1 MSLRDFLMQQQ
12 DTLNLEFESPTDF
25 NPNTLR
31 STLEQYDS
39 DTIDPV
45 DNFSGTSVDIGETLK
60 VNDLMR
66 PEYADKI
73 RKYMTFRFGA
83 KYKNRKIFDNNKMAD
98 DFVNHMRWF
107 NTNTISTSGEIMKIN
122 RATEEDKVMAG
133 EAYKIYDKLGNVFV
147 NDGIRGAISGVKDYI
162 LSAAVDPTNYIGAA
176 TGGIARATAM
186 GTTVAAR
193 KVMMKSIQE
202 ATKKALREKGTKKA
216 ARAAGKEAARVT
228 AKNLSEQIVRSKA
241 GQQVISK
248 AMQNEQRSF
257 IKNAERTAR
266 KKLINETKNTAAKR
280 TILRQ
285 TLPADATA
293 SFLNDYLVQ
302 RAYIDTKARD
312 KYSAF
317 QGGLAI
323 AAGGI
328 GAGMQFGF
336 QSRAGKSGLADAG
349 AATAAKERKNSVS
362 SLVKISQSK
371 GSLDSLVKELKKQV
385 INHSKS
391 WSEKVSAGKEMGA
404 NRLDNELVSK
414 IILGEDG
421 KGKAGGLAYT
431 YAKKI
436 GLPLGKDDKVSEI
449 LTSIVDL
456 IPKKDLDQM
465 NNALKGQAITMGD
478 TVKISTNIGD
488 LLAGKASSDGQGLAL
503 WSTAR
508 QAINGAV
515 LLGQDS
521 LDDLVKNSDVVADQ
535 IAKLKGSKR
544 GASYIQNIWR
554 RLLVSSPATTAVN
567 VLGFGQ
573 YNIGMTIVD
582 LFSSGQHALAGY
594 GLKMTGRAKQGD
606 ELLRKAR
613 VYRDI
618 QAQKMSNFLDPYA
631 TFDAFK
637 EVISRDPKASKLIF
651 DTIAGSGIERGAK
664 KYGFDPQ
671 GKFYKNAET
680 AVDAVNM
687 LTGVRMQD
695 TYTKS
700 QMFMTELD
708 KALRLKTGST
718 FAEVARKGDLDVIDG
733 DTIATAVDTTLRSVF
748 SKDYTIPEAGGMLS
762 DWAAIVERISRTPG
776 LGVVLPFGR
785 FLNSLVANAYQW
797 GPLPLVGITGRIL
810 KGSVSSTGKGFAKTA
825 GEELT
830 TNQAFNRALVGTT
843 ILGTL
848 MQYDAEKK
856 ADGDILGTH
865 DISMGGETL
874 DVKLVA
880 PLSLMMTVAKYLN
893 YKLSFGARKDETM
906 PQEILIE
913 LAEQFGTANL
923 SRDFQFGTDMRAI
936 IDVLT
941 NDDPNAQRV
950 SYQLLGKKVGNVGA
964 GFTRP
969 LDFVNQ
975 AVGAIIDS
983 EAVKDTRLAENAAA
997 VATQRASRYTDNII
1011 ELFSGIID
1019 NVTGAEESPIIDKY
1033 ITGKELSVA
1042 TRESKVYPSGNF
1054 LAKMIG
1060 IKIKPEDTDTEQLY
1074 NVTSMQTFKANF
1086 RTDDPLYDQYATKL
1100 LRPILD
1106 VQSERLLESNKFMNS
1121 SLDEK
1126 RKAVKGALND
1136 AKRKIRK
1143 YISTSYSLD
1152 DEGNSGFTLDMKRKA
1167 KSMDAGT
1174 RKEALSAMEELEYE
1188 TDINEMS
1195 AKELQYFLMFSEYY
1209 KEGAKMLELRVLN

>member
-1 MSLRDFLMQQQ
+1 MSLRDFLTQNQ
-12 DTLNLEFESPTDF
+12 DRFNLSVEKSTDF
-25 NPNTLR
+25 KPNTIR
-31 STLEQYDS
+31 STLSQYDS
-39 DTIDPV
+39 DTVEPV
-45 DNFSGTSVDIGETLK
+45 DNFSGTSVDLGEKLK

-73 RKYMTFRFGA
+73 RKYMTFRFGV
-83 KYKNRKIFDNNKMAD
+83 KYKNRKVFDDNKMAD
-98 DFVNHMRWF
+98 DFVSHMRWF
-107 NTNTISTSGEIMKIN
+107 NTNTVSTSGEIMKIN
-122 RATEEDKVMAG
+122 KATEEDKIMAG
-133 EAYKIYDKLGNVFV
+133 EAYKIYDQLGNVFV
-147 NDGIRGAISGVKDYI
+147 NDGIRGAIGGVKDYI
-162 LSAAVDPTNYIGAA
+162 LSASVDPTNYIGAA

-186 GTTVAAR
+186 GTTVAA
-193 KVMMKSIQE
+193 KKLMMKSIQE
-202 ATKKALREKGTKKA
+202 ATKKALKEKGTKKA
-216 ARAAGKEAARVT
+216 ARAAGKEAAKIT

-241 GQQVISK
+241 GQQVISR

-257 IKNAERTAR
+257 IKNAERATR
-266 KKLINETKNTAAKR
+266 KKLIRETKDSAAKR

-285 TLPADATA
+285 TLPADAAA
-293 SFLNDYLVQ
+293 SVLNDYLVQ
-302 RAYIDTKARD
+302 RTYIDTKAQE
-312 KYSAF
+312 KYNLF
-317 QGGLAI
+317 QGGLSL

-336 QSRAGKSGLADAG
+336 QSRAGKSGLVDAG
-349 AATAAKERKNSVS
+349 AATAAKERKNTA
-362 SLVKISQSK
+362 LPMVKIAQSK
-371 GSLDSLVKELKKQV
+371 GSLNALVKELKKQV
-385 INHSKS
+385 IDHSKS
-391 WSEKVSAGKEMGA
+391 WSKKVSSGKEMGA
-404 NRLDNELVSK
+404 NRLDNELISK
-414 IILGEDG
+414 IILGADG
-421 KGKAGGLAYT
+421 KGRTGGLAYT
-431 YAKKI
+431 YAKEI
-436 GLPLGKDDKVSEI
+436 GIPLTKDDKVSDV
-449 LTSIVDL
+449 LTSIMDF
-456 IPKKDLDQM
+456 IPKKDLAEM

-503 WSTAR
+503 WSTAK
-508 QAINGAV
+508 QAINGA
-515 LLGQDS
+515 LLTGQDS
-521 LDDLVKNSDVVADQ
+521 LDDLVKNSDVVADEL
-535 IAKLKGSKR
+535 AKLKGSKR
-544 GASYIQNIWR
+544 GASYIQNVWR

-573 YNIGMTIVD
+573 YNVGMTIVD

-594 GLKMTGRAKQGD
+594 GYKMVGKAKEGD

-618 QAQKMSNFLDPYA
+618 QSQKMSNFLDPYA

-637 EVISRDPKASKLIF
+637 EVINRDPKASKLIF
-651 DTIAGSGIERGAK
+651 DTIAGTGIERGAK
-664 KYGFDPQ
+664 RYGFDPQ
-671 GKFYKNAET
+671 GNFYRRAERLTET
-680 AVDAVNM
+680 ANM

-718 FAEVARKGDLDVIDG
+718 FAEVAKKGDLDVIDG
-733 DTIATAVDTTLRSVF
+733 ETIATAVDTTLRSVF
-748 SKDYTIPEAGGMLS
+748 SKDYTTPEAGGMLA
-762 DWAAIVERISRTPG
+762 DWAKAVETISRAPG
-776 LGVVLPFGR
+776 LGFVLPFGR
-785 FLNSLVANAYQW
+785 FFNSLVANAYQW

-830 TNQAFNRALVGTT
+830 TNQAFTRALTGTT
-843 ILGTL
+843 ILGLL

-856 ADGDILGTH
+856 EDGDILGTH
-865 DISMGGETL
+865 DIDMGGETL

-880 PLSLMMTVAKYLN
+880 PLSLMMSTAKYLN

-906 PQEILIE
+906 PQEVLID

-950 SYQLLGKKVGNVGA
+950 SYQLLGKKVGNVAA

-969 LDFVNQ
+969 LDAVNQ

-983 EAVKDTRLAENAAA
+983 EAAKDTRLAENAAA
-997 VATQRASRYTDNII
+997 VTTQRASRYTDNII

-1019 NVTGAEESPIIDKY
+1019 TVTGAEESPIIDKY
-1033 ITGKELSVA
+1033 ITGKELKVA
-1042 TRESKVYPSGNF
+1042 TREGKVYPSGNF
-1054 LAKMIG
+1054 LAKILG
-1060 IKIKPEDTDTEQLY
+1060 IKIKPADTDTDQLY
-1074 NVTSMQTFKANF
+1074 NVTSMQSYKAGF
-1086 RTDDPLYDQYATKL
+1086 RTDDAEYDRYATEL

-1106 VQSERLLESNKFMNS
+1106 IQSERLLESNDFMNS
-1121 SLDEK
+1121 SMDGK
-1126 RKAVKGALND
+1126 RKAVKGALTE

-1174 RKEALSAMEELEYE
+1174 RKEALSAMEELGYE
-1188 TDINEMS
+1188 IDINEMS
-1195 AKELQYFLMFSEYY
+1195 AKELQYFLLFSDYY
-1209 KEGAKMLELRVLN
+1209 KEGTKMLELRVLN